1 MRFAAIDVGSNASR
15 LHIVEAN
22 EPGHLSPY
30 RALRIPVRLGH
41 SVFQTGRLD
50 AETLE
55 ASVAAMR
62 RFAATMEEARVERY
76 RAVVTASA
84 RSAEN
89 ADELIHRTR
98 DEAGIRL
105 DVVDGSE
112 EARLVALAVSSKV
125 PLAGHCLLAD
135 LGGGSFELSESDD
148 STRGFMVSLPIG
160 TVRLLEAFLSG
171 GEPVDPR
178 QDRLVREY
186 VDRLLAPHRRKL
198 RRRPWDKVIG
208 TGGNFVALAQ
218 LCPAA
223 GDGPAIDL
231 NAARAL
237 LAEMGPLSAAER
249 ALEWSLNEDRA
260 DVIVPALYT
269 VVALGDLAGVSRM
282 DAPGV
287 GLKEGIVEEL
297 VEKHFRV
304 WDYDAERDKLL
315 AGALHLGRRY
325 HFDERHGL
333 AVADMACQLFDAL
346 AKLHH
351 LGAEDRAILRLAAVL
366 HDVGDFI
373 NPGSHH
379 KHSQYIIENSELMG
393 LPAAQRGLTAAV
405 ARYHRRALPSTR
417 HAGFRSL
424 SEEDRTRVKSLAAI
438 LRVAD
443 ALDRGHLGKVDE
455 LTVRVKRSSVLLE
468 LSTDVDTALEEWTVG
483 RKADLFEQVF
493 QRTVRISLTPESTP
507 PS

>member
-260 DVIVPALYT
+260 DVIVEEQHRGNHD
-269 VVALGDLAGVSRM
+269 VSIVNRRLGQIQRSA
-282 DAPGV
+282 
-287 GLKEGIVEEL
+287 
-297 VEKHFRV
+297 
-304 WDYDAERDKLL
+304 
-315 AGALHLGRRY
+315 
-325 HFDERHGL
+325 L
-333 AVADMACQLFDAL
+333 AVPIGRGVQ
-346 AKLHH
+346 
-351 LGAEDRAILRLAAVL
+351 
-366 HDVGDFI
+366 
-373 NPGSHH
+373 
-379 KHSQYIIENSELMG
+379 
-393 LPAAQRGLTAAV
+393 AQRDIVGGKNGIGTLN
-405 ARYHRRALPSTR
+405 RAFEVVVERNDR
-417 HAGFRSL
+417 HA
-424 SEEDRTRVKSLAAI
+424 
-438 LRVAD
+438 
-443 ALDRGHLGKVDE
+443 H
-455 LTVRVKRSSVLLE
+455 
-468 LSTDVDTALEEWTVG
+468 G
-483 RKADLFEQVF
+483 RFTG
-493 QRTVRISLTPESTP
+493 QRWK
-507 PS
+507 